1 MRRGEQCEIS
11 APRPAEPGATSYLAS
26 PRATETTDL
35 AAPQARSALD
45 CFHAKLANYGR
56 LTPTELEALRCEPS
70 DSRLHVVG
78 SELCADDADGPRLV
92 TSGWVGL
99 MRNLEDGRRQVM
111 HVAIAGDI
119 VTSPPVSDGG
129 VTALTTAGSVDA
141 GPLLRRLSAARERH
155 PGLWRAWSRL
165 QRDALRNIFDHVVR
179 LGALTAYERIAN
191 LIVELLQ
198 RHEQVG
204 LSDGRAAPWPISQEI
219 MAEVVGLSAV
229 HVNRIL
235 QQMRRDRLI
244 ELRAGTMLVL
254 DAERLAGVGFVS
266 NLCGADVSAA

>member
-1 MRRGEQCEIS
+1 M
-11 APRPAEPGATSYLAS
+11 
-26 PRATETTDL
+26 
-35 AAPQARSALD
+35 D
-45 CFHAKLANYGR
+45 CFHAKLENYGR
-56 LTPTELEALRCEPS
+56 LTPAELEALHCEPS
-70 DSRLHVVG
+70 DSRLHVVR

-99 MRNLEDGRRQVM
+99 TRNLEDGRRQVI

-129 VTALTTAGSVDA
+129 VAALTTAGSVDA
-141 GPLLRRLSAARERH
+141 APLLQRLAAARERH
-155 PGLWRAWSRL
+155 PGLWLAWSRL
-165 QRDALRNIFDHVVR
+165 QRDALRNVFDHVVR

-204 LSDGRAAPWPISQEI
+204 LSDGRAVPWPISQEI

-244 ELRAGTMLVL
+244 ELRAGTLLVL
-254 DAERLAGVGFVS
+254 DPERLAGVGFVS
-266 NLCGADVSAA
+266 NLCGAGVSAA

>member
-1 MRRGEQCEIS
+1 
-11 APRPAEPGATSYLAS
+11 
-26 PRATETTDL
+26 
-35 AAPQARSALD
+35 
-45 CFHAKLANYGR
+45 
-56 LTPTELEALRCEPS
+56 
-70 DSRLHVVG
+70 
-78 SELCADDADGPRLV
+78 
-92 TSGWVGL
+92 
-99 MRNLEDGRRQVM
+99 
-111 HVAIAGDI
+111 
-119 VTSPPVSDGG
+119 
-129 VTALTTAGSVDA
+129 
-141 GPLLRRLSAARERH
+141 
-155 PGLWRAWSRL
+155 
-165 QRDALRNIFDHVVR
+165 LRNIFDHVVR